1 VGQSRLERCGR
12 YVRSQGMASAGHSVR
27 DAAQSGRSSR
37 LDLPTCEMATIA
49 LQYAKD
55 PATKA
60 MAEAIITAQE
70 KEIAEMQAWLK
81 ANKK

>member
-1 VGQSRLERCGR
+1 
-12 YVRSQGMASAGHSVR
+12 MASAGHSVR
-27 DAAQSGRSSR
+27 DAAQSGRSSL